1 MEPEPAVIASL
12 RRAVEAMP
20 DDLTL
25 RLHLA
30 SLLLDAG
37 QRQESIRHLGA
48 IVHADPANAE
58 ALALL
63 QRATAGPGPAA
74 PAAGASGTP
83 GDAGGG
89 DGAGVTGGAEVTGG
103 AGAADAA
110 GAGAAGRAGAVGGE
124 DAP

>member
-12 RRAVEAMP
+12 RRAVAAMP

-74 PAAGASGTP
+74 PASGASGTP
-83 GDAGGG
+83 GDAGG
-89 DGAGVTGGAEVTGG
+89 AGVAGG
-103 AGAADAA
+103 AGAAGGLGLGLPA
-110 GAGAAGRAGAVGGE
+110 GLELSAGPGLPVARK
-124 DAP
+124 

>member
-12 RRAVEAMP
+12 RRAVAAMP

-74 PAAGASGTP
+74 PASGASGTP
-83 GDAGGG
+83 ACRRLPELP
-89 DGAGVTGGAEVTGG
+89 VV
-103 AGAADAA
+103 
-110 GAGAAGRAGAVGGE
+110 RK
-124 DAP
+124 